1 MFHLASFLSA
11 SLLLSA
17 PQGAPPSGLSY
28 AEITGAISTLKLDGG
43 PLEIEAGDVNQDG
56 CPDLVS
62 VGDHGSPFVNT
73 QEHGVTVW
81 LGDCQGGWTLV
92 QTGNF
97 GYGGCALGDAN
108 GDGKM
113 DIAYGVHHDY
123 SSTDF
128 GDQLLEVA
136 LGDGTGAAWTPWDD
150 GLATNGET
158 YGMFGTDLGDVD
170 GDGDLDVGSNSFGC
184 CAGVHVYQNLGNGSW
199 SQSFGFLGGNADSS
213 SFEFADFDG
222 DGDLDIAAGSAMG
235 TVWLGDGAGGFSLAD
250 GNLPGSHYVA
260 ASAGDAD
267 ANGRDELAFVSGGLA
282 RVFAWGAGNQW
293 QELTGNLGSISI
305 PSVKRLSFA
314 DMDVDGR
321 AELLAFGNGM
331 AGIYSLGAAGSW
343 SELWSGTTA
352 GNGTK
357 PGVFLRGGTDLDHN
371 GLPDLWLVQSETT
384 GTFSSRNVHRV
395 LAETSVPAELAI
407 RALAPEPGRV
417 WRGGQAR
424 FVEWTSA
431 VPAGSDLGKVTILFS
446 QSGGAPPFTVL
457 ATGLANSGRAQVI
470 VPSGVNSANCRL
482 IYVVSTTALGRR
494 RFTGPA
500 FTTVP

>member
-1 MFHLASFLSA
+1 
-11 SLLLSA
+11 
-17 PQGAPPSGLSY
+17 
-28 AEITGAISTLKLDGG
+28 
-43 PLEIEAGDVNQDG
+43 
-56 CPDLVS
+56 
-62 VGDHGSPFVNT
+62 
-73 QEHGVTVW
+73 
-81 LGDCQGGWTLV
+81 
-92 QTGNF
+92 
-97 GYGGCALGDAN
+97 
-108 GDGKM
+108 
-113 DIAYGVHHDY
+113 
-123 SSTDF
+123 
-128 GDQLLEVA
+128 
-136 LGDGTGAAWTPWDD
+136 
-150 GLATNGET
+150 
-158 YGMFGTDLGDVD
+158 
-170 GDGDLDVGSNSFGC
+170 
-184 CAGVHVYQNLGNGSW
+184 VYQNLGNGSW